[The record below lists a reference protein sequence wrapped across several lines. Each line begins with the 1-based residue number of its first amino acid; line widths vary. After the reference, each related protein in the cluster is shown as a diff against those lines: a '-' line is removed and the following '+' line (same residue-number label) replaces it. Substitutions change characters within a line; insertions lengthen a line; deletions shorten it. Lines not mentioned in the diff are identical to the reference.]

1 MPSVDTFYS
10 ISKNRKPSED
20 QVHHNNAD
28 CVLGR
33 GIPRYE
39 HRYGTG
45 EYKLCDE
52 CQRLNQQER

>member
-10 ISKNRKPSED
+10 ISETRKPPEN
-20 QVHHNNAD
+20 QVHHNNTD
-28 CVLGR
+28 CVSGR

-45 EYKLCDE
+45 GHRLCDD
-52 CQRLNQQER
+52 CRRLSQQEC